1 MVDLLRKIKGNA
13 LITDSFWAIF
23 GNVILRGLSVVSGVL
38 VARLLG
44 SAPYGIFTTLKG
56 LLLTVTV
63 FSTMGLGYSATKF
76 FAEYVT
82 KEVGILKSLY
92 RYIIRITLMFSAFIA
107 LVLFIISNWYAREL
121 LKDVSLSFPVK
132 ILAVSIIFNALS
144 FSQIGVISGLRRF
157 KELSV
162 LNVFVGVL
170 SFGITI
176 LSTYFWGFE
185 GSIYSLFI
193 SSLINYAA
201 NELFINRIISKEIH
215 RVGNLQYDIKKT
227 ILRETFPVALQEVS
241 YTLVSWLGPVLLIRY
256 SNYTDVANYNIA
268 MQWNAIIL
276 FVPGALRNVVLSH
289 LSIDE
294 SQRKKAVLN
303 QTLIINAISTAFPAI
318 LVFLISGYIVKLYG
332 PQYSGLIDIIPL
344 AVFITIPVSISNV
357 YAQAFMTINKNWL
370 MFLIRSIRDFSTII
384 LFVFLL
390 KSLKISAPFAMLYSS
405 LICCSI
411 TMLAFTIIYNSKQSG
426 KI

>member
-1 MVDLLRKIKGNA
+1 MDLLRKIKGNA

-107 LVLFIISNWYAREL
+107 LVLFIISDWYAREL
-121 LKDVSLSFPVK
+121 LKDISLSFPVK

-162 LNVFVGVL
+162 LNVIVGVL

-176 LSTYFWGFE
+176 LSTFLWGFE

-215 RVGNLQYDIKKT
+215 REGNLQYDIKKT
-227 ILRETFPVALQEVS
+227 ILRETFPVALQEIT

-294 SQRKKAVLN
+294 SQRKKAVMN

-384 LFVFLL
+384 LFIVLL
-390 KSLKISAPFAMLYSS
+390 KSLNISAPFAMLYSS
-405 LICCSI
+405 LICCSV